1 MDEQAAHADRKD
13 SWDSGDAYEPYVGR
27 WSRLVAPEFLG
38 WLAVPPGRRWLDTG
52 CGIGALA
59 ESILALAAPGEVVG
73 IDPSPAYVTV
83 ARDLGSDPRVGFKVG
98 DAQALQ
104 APSADFDAV
113 VSGLVLNFVPEPDGA
128 LSEMARGAPGWGR
141 RRLRLGLR

>member
-27 WSRLVAPEFLG
+27 WSRLVAPEFLD

-59 ESILALAAPGEVVG
+59 ESILALGAPGEVVG
-73 IDPSPAYVTV
+73 MDSSLAYVAV
-83 ARDLGSDPRVGFKVG
+83 ARDRVSDPRVRFEVG
-98 DAQALQ
+98 HAPQALQ
-104 APSADFDAV
+104 ALSAAFDAV
-113 VSGLVLNFVPEPDGA
+113 VSGLVLNF
-128 LSEMARGAPGWGR
+128 
-141 RRLRLGLR
+141 